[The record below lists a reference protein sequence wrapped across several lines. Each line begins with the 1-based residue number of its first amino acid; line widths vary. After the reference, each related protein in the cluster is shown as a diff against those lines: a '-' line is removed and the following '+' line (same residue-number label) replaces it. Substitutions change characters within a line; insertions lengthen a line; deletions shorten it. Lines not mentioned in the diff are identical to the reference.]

1 MLCGYIKMLLLKV
14 DLEHVIPDDIHILV
28 RVTDVLI
35 QNLINTVTSND
46 LNISKVSQSKTRFI
60 SDYIVS

>member
-1 MLCGYIKMLLLKV
+1 MPLLKV
-14 DLEHVIPDDIHILV
+14 DLEHVIPDDIHMLV